1 MGGTDWNEGNS
12 IAVDGI
18 GNVYTTGRF
27 KGTADFNPGA
37 GTFWL
42 TSAGGYDIFISK
54 LDASGNFLWAKRMGG
69 TNDDSGWSIIVDGSG
84 NVYTTGYFTGMADFD
99 PGAGTFWLT
108 SAGYEIF
115 ISKLDAS
122 GNFIWAKKTD
132 GTISDIGMYIAVD
145 GSGNVYTTGSFDG
158 TADFDPGAGTFNLT
172 SAGNSDIFVLKLGC
186 NTYSA
191 QTATA
196 CDNYIW
202 AQNGQT
208 YTASGIY
215 TDTIPN
221 TAGCDSVMTLNLT
234 INIVDTSVTAS
245 ADSLTANAAGATYQW
260 LNCNN
265 NYVPIAG
272 ATNQTFTPPITGVF
286 AVAVSENGCTDT
298 SSCYYVIITG
308 INGNSQNGN
317 FSVYPNPTS
326 GLFTIELAG
335 GKNTSYQITDIIG
348 KVILKGTLKNKR
360 TILDLSAYEA
370 GVYIL
375 KINGQMIKLIRE

>member
-1 MGGTDWNEGNS
+1 MKKVNFSLVAVCIYCLLLLPTANS
-12 IAVDGI
+12 
-18 GNVYTTGRF
+18 F
-27 KGTADFNPGA
+27 SQSFQ
-37 GTFWL
+37 
-42 TSAGGYDIFISK
+42 
-54 LDASGNFLWAKRMGG
+54 WAKRMCG
-69 TNDDSGWSIIVDGSG
+69 TSGDYGYSIAVDGSG
-84 NVYTTGYFTGMADFD
+84 NVYTTGYFHGKADFD
-99 PGAGTFWLT
+99 PGP
-108 SAGYEIF
+108 E
-115 ISKLDAS
+115 
-122 GNFIWAKKTD
+122 
-132 GTISDIGMYIAVD
+132 
-145 GSGNVYTTGSFDG
+145 
-158 TADFDPGAGTFNLT
+158 TFNLT

-360 TILDLSAYEA
+360 TTLDLSAYEA

-375 KINGQMIKLIRE
+375 KINGQLIKRMRE